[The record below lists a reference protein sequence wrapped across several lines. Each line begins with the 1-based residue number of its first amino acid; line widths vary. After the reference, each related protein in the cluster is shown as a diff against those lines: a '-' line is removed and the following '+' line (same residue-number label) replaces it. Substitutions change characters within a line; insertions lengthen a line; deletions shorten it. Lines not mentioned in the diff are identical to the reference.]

1 MEGEKVKTDN
11 TVPLVGND
19 YPAITPK
26 ISTLLS
32 SLLWSHLHLY
42 KVPLLDL
49 TLLGIP
55 RNSIH
60 SKQKRHKRK
69 VRMKNYLNLEI
80 AYGKNLKMSKLREK

>member
-1 MEGEKVKTDN
+1 MITQLSPPKS
-11 TVPLVGND
+11 LHY
-19 YPAITPK
+19 YP
-26 ISTLLS
+26 

-42 KVPLLDL
+42 KVPLLDV

-60 SKQKRHKRK
+60 SKLKRQKRK